1 MASTQLLRTQETPT
15 STNKYTWSAWI
26 KRGTITNGQVL
37 VYNYLDSNN
46 RGYVMLEG
54 ADKLFF
60 NTSLFTVG
68 LDVIF

>member
-46 RGYVMLEG
+46 RG
-54 ADKLFF
+54 
-60 NTSLFTVG
+60 
-68 LDVIF
+68 